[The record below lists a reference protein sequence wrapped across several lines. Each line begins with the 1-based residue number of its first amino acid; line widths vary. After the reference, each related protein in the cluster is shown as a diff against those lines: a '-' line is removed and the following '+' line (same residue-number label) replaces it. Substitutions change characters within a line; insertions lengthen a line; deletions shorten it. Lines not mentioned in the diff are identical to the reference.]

1 VSRSGVGF
9 PGVRL
14 QRGSGKD
21 PAEELQGA
29 AAGALFH
36 VSKNGIA
43 PPLETP
49 RLDVGDVGG

>member
-1 VSRSGVGF
+1 VGF